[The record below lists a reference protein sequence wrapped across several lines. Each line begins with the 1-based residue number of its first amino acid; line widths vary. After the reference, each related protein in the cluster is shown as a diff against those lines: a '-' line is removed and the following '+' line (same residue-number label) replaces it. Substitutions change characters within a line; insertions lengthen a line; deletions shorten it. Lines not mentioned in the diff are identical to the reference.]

1 MDIVEEMH
9 LATVLLARITV
20 NCIITNITQ
29 PDNWSVN
36 HYITVLLFLTVH
48 KAGKSQELSETFVE
62 NLHS

>member
-1 MDIVEEMH
+1 MH

-20 NCIITNITQ
+20 NCIIINITQ

-36 HYITVLLFLTVH
+36 HCITVLLFLTVH